1 MSEIFDRAVDA
12 LEAQMG
18 SDDNMPEDLVR
29 AVIQSMRYPTEDM
42 AREANKSTSVGV
54 LTAIVTWRYM
64 IDAAL
69 K

>member
-18 SDDNMPEDLVR
+18 SDDNMPADLVL
-29 AVIQSMRYPTEDM
+29 AVITSMRYPTEDM